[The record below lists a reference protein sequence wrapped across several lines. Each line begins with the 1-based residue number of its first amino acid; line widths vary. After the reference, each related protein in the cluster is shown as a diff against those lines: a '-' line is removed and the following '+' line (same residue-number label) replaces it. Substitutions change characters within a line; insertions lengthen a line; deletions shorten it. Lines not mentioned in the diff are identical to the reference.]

1 MPTLTKIG
9 RLNIQDNAISSAT
22 LEDGTVAA
30 VDIGA
35 DAVGSSALN
44 EGHSYQM
51 VNLTATGNASVT
63 GNATVTGNV
72 ATTGTTLSKGAL
84 TVGDATAGT
93 KTNYTLPAARGAQGR
108 VLTSPTNSNS
118 DANVNLTWEEV
129 SVSGYNG
136 VAWFYKVSSAQTI
149 PEFKAI
155 VVPGPL
161 EIASGGT
168 VTVQGRLHV
177 I

>member
-35 DAVGSSALN
+35 DAVGSAALN

-51 VNLTATGNASVT
+51 VNLTATGNTSVT
-63 GNATVTGNV
+63 GTSALQGQVTMNSSSNTFTFPTTRGNANQVLALTGSNLGWTNVTVTGY
-72 ATTGTTLSKGAL
+72 S
-84 TVGDATAGT
+84 
-93 KTNYTLPAARGAQGR
+93 
-108 VLTSPTNSNS
+108 
-118 DANVNLTWEEV
+118 
-129 SVSGYNG
+129 G
-136 VAWFYKVSSAQTI
+136 VAWSYQVGTTNALDGADSTENETI
-149 PEFKAI
+149 PDHKAI
-155 VVPGPL
+155 VVPGPM
-161 EIASGGT
+161 EIRNGT

>member
-9 RLNIQDNAISSAT
+9 RNTIHDSAVST
-22 LEDGTVAA
+22 AQLEDGSVAVA
-30 VDIGA
+30 DIGTN
-35 DAVGSSALN
+35 AVGNDELINS
-44 EGHSYQM
+44 ESYT
-51 VNLTATGNASVT
+51 VNGLTATGNAQVNGTS
-63 GNATVTGNV
+63 TVN
-72 ATTGTTLSKGAL
+72 GTTLSKGAV
-84 TVGDATAGT
+84 TVGDSSAN
-93 KTNYTLPAARGAQGR
+93 TNFTIPTARGTQDQ
-108 VLTSPTNSNS
+108 VLKYPASGTT
-118 DANVNLTWEEV
+118 LTWGNI

-136 VAWFYKVSSAQTI
+136 VAWFYKVESAQTI
-149 PEFKAI
+149 PVNKAI

>member
-35 DAVGSSALN
+35 DAVGTSALN

-51 VNLTATGNASVT
+51 VNLTT
-63 GNATVTGNV
+63 TGNV
-72 ATTGTTLSKGAL
+72 STTGTTLSKGTL
-84 TVGDATAGT
+84 TVGDSSAN
-93 KTNYTLPAARGAQGR
+93 TNFTIPTARGTQDQ
-108 VLTSPTNSNS
+108 VLKYPASGTT
-118 DANVNLTWEEV
+118 LTWGNI

-136 VAWFYKVSSAQTI
+136 VAWFYKVESAQTI
-149 PEFKAI
+149 PVNKAI
-155 VVPGPL
+155 VVPGPM

>member
-22 LEDGTVAA
+22 LEDGSVAA

-35 DAVGSSALN
+35 DAVGTSALN

-51 VNLTATGNASVT
+51 VNLTT
-63 GNATVTGNV
+63 TGNV
-72 ATTGTTLSKGAL
+72 STTGTTLSKGAL
-84 TVGDATAGT
+84 TVGDSSANTNFTIPATRGT
-93 KTNYTLPAARGAQGR
+93 EGKVLAYPASG
-108 VLTSPTNSNS
+108 TT
-118 DANVNLTWEEV
+118 LTWSEV

-149 PEFKAI
+149 PVNKAI

-168 VTVQGRLHV
+168 VTVEGRLHV

>member
-35 DAVGSSALN
+35 DAVGSAALN

-51 VNLTATGNASVT
+51 VNLTATGNVS
-63 GNATVTGNV
+63 
-72 ATTGTTLSKGAL
+72 TTGTTLSKGAL
-84 TVGDATAGT
+84 TVGDSSANTSFT
-93 KTNYTLPAARGAQGR
+93 IPAARGTEGK
-108 VLTSPTNSNS
+108 VLAYPASGTT
-118 DANVNLTWEEV
+118 LTWSEV

-149 PEFKAI
+149 PVNKAI
-155 VVPGPL
+155 VVPGPM

>member
-35 DAVGSSALN
+35 DAVGTSALN

-51 VNLTATGNASVT
+51 VNLTT
-63 GNATVTGNV
+63 TGNV
-72 ATTGTTLSKGAL
+72 STTGTTLSKGAL
-84 TVGDATAGT
+84 TVGDSSAN
-93 KTNYTLPAARGAQGR
+93 TNFTVPAARGTQDQ
-108 VLTSPTNSNS
+108 VLKYPASGTT
-118 DANVNLTWEEV
+118 LTWGNI

-136 VAWFYKVSSAQTI
+136 VAWFYKVESAQTI
-149 PEFKAI
+149 PVNKAI
-155 VVPGPL
+155 VVPGPM

>member
-35 DAVGSSALN
+35 DAVGTSALN

-51 VNLTATGNASVT
+51 VNLTT
-63 GNATVTGNV
+63 TGNV
-72 ATTGTTLSKGAL
+72 STTGTTLSKGAL
-84 TVGDATAGT
+84 TVGDSSAN
-93 KTNYTLPAARGAQGR
+93 TNFTIPTARGTQDQ
-108 VLTSPTNSNS
+108 VLKYPASGTTLSWGNI
-118 DANVNLTWEEV
+118 

-136 VAWFYKVSSAQTI
+136 VAWFYKVESAQTI
-149 PEFKAI
+149 PVNKAI
-155 VVPGPL
+155 VVPGPM

>member
-9 RLNIQDNAISSAT
+9 RNTIHDSAVST
-22 LEDGTVAA
+22 AQLEDGSVAVA
-30 VDIGA
+30 DIGTN
-35 DAVGSSALN
+35 AVGNDELINSESYTVGGLTSS
-44 EGHSYQM
+44 
-51 VNLTATGNASVT
+51 GNAQV
-63 GNATVTGNV
+63 N
-72 ATTGTTLSKGAL
+72 GTTLSKGAL
-84 TVGDATAGT
+84 TVGDSSAN
-93 KTNYTLPAARGAQGR
+93 TNFTIPTARGTQDQ
-108 VLTSPTNSNS
+108 VLKYPASGTTLSWGNI
-118 DANVNLTWEEV
+118 

-136 VAWFYKVSSAQTI
+136 VAWFYKVESAQTI
-149 PEFKAI
+149 PVNKAI

>member
-1 MPTLTKIG
+1 MPVLTKVG
-9 RLNIQDNAISSAT
+9 RGTIRDNAINSAR
-22 LEDGTVAA
+22 LEDGTVVAA
-30 VDIGA
+30 DLAENSVGA
-35 DAVGSSALN
+35 SELI
-44 EGHSYQM
+44 EGDSYQM

-63 GNATVTGNV
+63 GNVS
-72 ATTGTTLSKGAL
+72 TTGTTLSKGAV
-84 TVGDATAGT
+84 TVGDTSASP
-93 KTNYTLPAARGAQGR
+93 KSNYTIPTGRGTEGQVLSLPSYSA
-108 VLTSPTNSNS
+108 S
-118 DANVNLTWEEV
+118 DANVTLTWSEV

-149 PEFKAI
+149 PVNKAI
-155 VVPGPL
+155 VVPGPM